1 MVLHLVRN
9 YFTGL
14 VALREMAR
22 AGSVHLHQDGRDG
35 LEAAFG
41 FSLEQPTATGAA
53 EFRGPVVLKVER
65 IR

>member
-1 MVLHLVRN
+1 
-9 YFTGL
+9 
-14 VALREMAR
+14 MAR